1 MDILESFSEPTAG
14 WFRAAF
20 ARPTD
25 AQVGAWRAISQGRH
39 ALVVAPTGS
48 GKTLSA
54 FLWAIDRVF
63 REGLEGGPL
72 PGFEPRAKPRDG
84 KRRTKILYVSPLK
97 ALGVDVE
104 RNLQSPLVGITQAAR
119 RLGVDPPTVTVGVRS
134 GDTPSSERQKMVRN
148 PPDVLIT
155 TPESLYL
162 MLTSNARDTL
172 REVHTVIVDE
182 VHAVAA
188 SKRGAHLAV
197 SLERLDD
204 LLDAPAQRIGLSA
217 TVRPIDEV
225 ARFLGG
231 AAPVDIVAPKASKT
245 FELTVRVP
253 IDDMQNP
260 PPAAPRAAS
269 HRADLAGARSGEPM
283 VPADDRFWEGTPAGG
298 APGSGA
304 DGGVE
309 DGSPG
314 GGQGADGAA
323 DGTGPQPGR
332 ADGGANN
339 AAPQTEPAGTDADD
353 DWFDTSNVEATGSI
367 WPHVEEAIVDRI
379 LENSSTIV
387 FANSR
392 RLAERLTA
400 RLNEIHAERL
410 GLDVPDQTAPAAAM
424 PAQGG
429 QTAGVAPVLAKA
441 HHGSVSKDQR
451 AIVEE
456 ELKSGALRCVVAT
469 SSLELGIDMGAVDL
483 VIQVES
489 PPSAASG
496 LQRVGRAGH
505 QVGEISRADL
515 FPKHRGDVLHTA
527 IVTERMLAGA
537 IEAIT
542 VPQNPLDI
550 LAQQTVAASALDSV
564 DVEAWFDTVRRSA
577 PFRTLPR
584 SAFEATLDL
593 LAGRYPSDEFAEL
606 RPRIVWDRDRGVF
619 EGRPGAQRLA
629 VTSGGTIPDRGL
641 FGVFV
646 AGETQNA
653 RVGELDEEMVYE
665 SRVNDVFTL
674 GTTSWRIVEITHD
687 RVNVVPAFGQPGRVP
702 FWTGDGLG
710 RPAELGEAL
719 GRFTREIDAATP
731 ETAHERLR
739 EAGLDENARA
749 NLLAHLAE
757 QREATGS
764 LPTDRTLT
772 VERGRDEVGDWRIVL
787 HSPYGMHVHAPW
799 ALAVSARIRER
810 LGVDGSAVASDDGII
825 ARIPDAEAEPPGAE
839 LFVFEPDELEQIV
852 TDEVGGS
859 ALFAS
864 RFRECAARSLLMPRL
879 QPGKRMPLW
888 QQRQRSAALLDV
900 ARGHPTFPVILETL
914 REVLQDVYD
923 LPALLRLA
931 RGIGE
936 RRIRL
941 VESDPA
947 QPSPFARDLLFGYV
961 GAFMYEGD
969 SPLGERKAA
978 ALSVDPALLGE
989 LLGRVEMRELLDPD
1003 VVARFELEAQRLAPD
1018 RRVRGVEGVAD
1029 LLRLLGPLTA
1039 TEVAV
1044 RLQAGSPENDS
1055 PAPETPSLPGDSRP
1069 GPGATGHEGPLS
1081 PDGSPGS
1088 ASTSLEEPAH
1098 SGDPEGAAPGDSGHA
1113 TDEEAADLLDQLVR
1127 SRRAIRVTVAG
1138 EERTAA
1144 IEDAGRLRDALGT
1157 ALPVGVPAAFT
1168 EPLADPLGDLVSR
1181 YARSHGPFTV
1191 AALAARLGV
1200 GAAVARHA
1208 LQRLETQGRAVSG
1221 FFLPEG
1227 STSIADEPEWCDAEA
1242 LRRIRMRSL
1251 AALRGS
1257 IEPVSPEAYARF
1269 LPSWHHFDRPLEG
1282 VDGVLQVVEQLAGVP
1297 IPASA
1302 WESFILPSR
1311 VRDYVPALLD
1321 ELTAAG
1327 EVVWSGHG
1335 QIAGRDGWVALHP
1348 ADAVPLTLATDEVE
1362 LADPLDEH
1370 IADALSPGG
1379 AFFAA
1384 QIADMVRSRLT
1395 ASEASE
1401 ISESSVTEAL
1411 WRLVWAGRATN
1422 DTFAPVRSLLS
1433 RGSQSHKSARRAPRT
1448 RTFRGIS
1455 LPRPAAT
1462 PRDPTAGGRWSLLPS
1477 PEPDETVRAAAHASL
1492 LLDRY
1497 GVVTRGSVQSEG
1509 APGGFAQVYRTL
1521 ATFEESGHCRRGYL
1535 IEKLGA
1541 AQFAA
1546 SPTIDRLR
1554 TFSAVPDP
1562 APRAPRV
1569 LAATDP
1575 ANPYG
1580 AALAWPALD
1589 EVTHRPGRKAG
1600 AIVVLI
1606 DGDLILYL
1614 ERGGRTALAFSDE
1627 DDVLAAAAHGL
1638 AGAARDRRLD
1648 TLTVEKVNGA
1658 MVFRAPLARHLRD
1671 AGFVEATKG
1680 LSLRREMHRTGRRPA
1695 HA

>member
-1 MDILESFSEPTAG
+1 MDILESFSAPTAA
-14 WFRAAF
+14 WFRGAF
-20 ARPTD
+20 SAPTD
-25 AQVGAWRAISQGRH
+25 AQAGAWRAIAAGRH

-63 REGLEGGPL
+63 REGASNDAL
-72 PGFEPRAKPRDG
+72 PGFAGRTRKTKG
-84 KRRTKILYVSPLK
+84 RTKILYISPLK

-104 RNLQSPLVGITQAAR
+104 RNLQSPLVGITQAAK
-119 RLGVDPPTVTVGVRS
+119 RLGVDPPEVSVGVRS
-134 GDTPSSERQKMVRN
+134 GDTPPRDRQRMLRT
-148 PPDVLIT
+148 PPDILIT
-155 TPESLYL
+155 TPESLFL
-162 MLTSNARDTL
+162 MLTSSARDTL

-182 VHAVAA
+182 VHAVAS

-197 SLERLDD
+197 SLERLDE

-231 AAPVDIVAPKASKT
+231 SAPVDIVAPRASKT
-245 FELTVRVP
+245 FELAVRVP
-253 IDDMQNP
+253 IDDMTNP
-260 PPAAPRAAS
+260 PPAGTREPS
-269 HRADLAGARSGEPM
+269 HRADLAGSGNAGGEP
-283 VPADDRFWEGTPAGG
+283 VPPADDRFWEGTPAGPEAG
-298 APGSGA
+298 NDRFWEEGS
-304 DGGVE
+304 E
-309 DGSPG
+309 
-314 GGQGADGAA
+314 
-323 DGTGPQPGR
+323 
-332 ADGGANN
+332 
-339 AAPQTEPAGTDADD
+339 
-353 DWFDTSNVEATGSI
+353 NVEVTGSI
-367 WPHVEEAIVDRI
+367 WPHVEEAIVDRV

-392 RLAERLTA
+392 RLAERLTG
-400 RLNEIHAERL
+400 RLNEIYAERL
-410 GLDVPDQTAPAAAM
+410 GLDVPEPTV
-424 PAQGG
+424 PAQMIAQSG
-429 QTAGVAPVLAKA
+429 QTSGVAPVLAKA
-441 HHGSVSKDQR
+441 HHGSVSKEQR
-451 AIVEE
+451 AVVEE
-456 ELKSGALRCVVAT
+456 ELKSGLLKCVVAT

-515 FPKHRGDVLHTA
+515 FPKHRGDLLHTA
-527 IVTERMLAGA
+527 VVTERMLSGA
-537 IEAIT
+537 IEAIA

-564 DVEAWFDTVRRSA
+564 EVEAWFETVRRSA

-584 SAFEATLDL
+584 SAFEATMDL

-606 RPRIVWDRDRGVF
+606 RPRILWDRDRGVF

-641 FGVFV
+641 FGVFI

-719 GRFTREIDAATP
+719 GRFTREIAAASP
-731 ETAHERLR
+731 EMAQHRLR
-739 EAGLDENARA
+739 EAGLDEFART
-749 NLLAHLAE
+749 NLLAHLDE
-757 QREATGS
+757 QREATGA
-764 LPTDRTLT
+764 LPTDVTLT
-772 VERGRDEVGDWRIVL
+772 VERGRDEVGDWRIIL

-799 ALAVSARIRER
+799 ALAVNARIRER
-810 LGVDGSAVASDDGII
+810 LGVDGSAVASDDGIV

-839 LFVFEPDELEQIV
+839 LFVFDPEELEQIV

-879 QPGKRMPLW
+879 RPGKRMPLW
-888 QQRQRSAALLDV
+888 QQRQRSAALLEV
-900 ARGHPTFPVILETL
+900 ARNHPTFPVILETL

-923 LPALLRLA
+923 LPALVRLA

-941 VESDPA
+941 VESEPA
-947 QPSPFARDLLFGYV
+947 QPSPFARDLLFGYI

-1003 VVARFELEAQRLAPD
+1003 VVARYELEVQRLAAG
-1018 RRVRGVEGVAD
+1018 RRVHGIEGVAD
-1029 LLRLLGPLTA
+1029 LLRL
-1039 TEVAV
+1039 V
-1044 RLQAGSPENDS
+1044 
-1055 PAPETPSLPGDSRP
+1055 
-1069 GPGATGHEGPLS
+1069 GPLS
-1081 PDGSPGS
+1081 VLEVAERLDADGPPSVDGPPPD
-1088 ASTSLEEPAH
+1088 ATT
-1098 SGDPEGAAPGDSGHA
+1098 EGP
-1113 TDEEAADLLDQLVR
+1113 EAAGLGDAHARVEAATQHLDALVR
-1127 SRRAIRVTVAG
+1127 AKRAIRVSIAG
-1138 EERTAA
+1138 DERYAA

-1157 ALPVGVPAAFT
+1157 ALPVGVPVAFT
-1168 EPLADPLGDLVSR
+1168 EPVADPLGDLVGR
-1181 YARSHGPFTV
+1181 FARTHGPFPL
-1191 AALAARLGV
+1191 AALAGRLGI
-1200 GAAVARHA
+1200 GIAVARHA
-1208 LQRLETQGRAVSG
+1208 LTRLETAGRVVSG
-1221 FFLPEG
+1221 YFLPEG
-1227 STSIADEPEWCDAEA
+1227 TDEAEWCDAEG

-1257 IEPVSPEAYARF
+1257 IEPVPPAAFARF
-1269 LPSWHHFDRPLEG
+1269 LPAWHHMDRPLEG
-1282 VDGVLQVVEQLAGVP
+1282 IDGVLQVVEELAGVP

-1302 WESFILPSR
+1302 WESLVLPSR
-1311 VRDYVPALLD
+1311 VAGYSPAMLD

-1335 QIAGRDGWVALHP
+1335 QIAGRDGWIALHP
-1348 ADAVPLTLATDEVE
+1348 GDAVPLTLDEGEDVT
-1362 LADPLDEH
+1362 DPLDARVRE
-1370 IADALSPGG
+1370 ALEPGG
-1379 AFFAA
+1379 AFFAS

-1395 ASEASE
+1395 ADEAAE
-1401 ISESSVTEAL
+1401 ISETAVTEAL

-1422 DTFAPVRSLLS
+1422 DTFAPVRQLLS
-1433 RGSQSHKSARRAPRT
+1433 GGSQSHKTVRRAPRT
-1448 RTFRGIS
+1448 RTFRGMS
-1455 LPRPAAT
+1455 MSRPAPVRNA
-1462 PRDPTAGGRWSLLPS
+1462 TAGGRWSLLPE
-1477 PEPDETVRAAAHASL
+1477 PEADPTARAAAHASV

-1497 GVVTRGSVQSEG
+1497 GVVTRGSVQNEG

-1521 ATFEESGHCRRGYL
+1521 ATFEEAGHCRRGYL

-1546 SPTIDRLR
+1546 SSTIDRLR
-1554 TFSAVPDP
+1554 SFAAVPDP
-1562 APRAPRV
+1562 APLKARV

-1600 AIVVLI
+1600 ALVVLV
-1606 DGDLILYL
+1606 DGELVLYL
-1614 ERGGRTALAFSDE
+1614 ERGGRTVLAFT
-1627 DDVLAAAAHGL
+1627 DDDASLESASRGL
-1638 AGAARDRRLD
+1638 AETARARRLE
-1648 TLTVEKVNGA
+1648 TLTVEKVNGSGTYST
-1658 MVFRAPLARHLRD
+1658 PLARHLRA

-1680 LSLRREMHRTGRRPA
+1680 LTLRKEMHR
-1695 HA
+1695 